1 MDNLKIRDFC
11 LSDTSS
17 LLELLYELGCH
28 KPQNDHEKEIFYQL
42 IYNYDEDSEKRI
54 FIAEI
59 DDNKIVG
66 AVIILILPRLN
77 QIAPEL
83 YVPEL
88 IVVKNY
94 QNQGIGKEL
103 INSCVDF
110 AKKGKCHRIRLE
122 SGNQRL
128 NSHKFYRKLGFDQSS
143 LSFSLKL

>member
-1 MDNLKIRDFC
+1 MMD
-11 LSDTSS
+11 S
-17 LLELLYELGCH
+17 
-28 KPQNDHEKEIFYQL
+28 Q
-42 IYNYDEDSEKRI
+42 KRI

-59 DDNKIVG
+59 DDNKIIGV
-66 AVIILILPRLN
+66 VIILILARLN

-83 YVPEL
+83 YIPEL
-88 IVVKNY
+88 IVAKNY

-110 AKKGKCHRIRLE
+110 AKKRKYHRIRLE